1 MIGAK
6 RIRILLADDH
16 AVLRAGLRALLAA
29 QPDLEVVSEAS
40 EGAEAIRLCQ
50 ALRPDVVVMDIGMPG
65 VSGIDATARIK
76 RDLPATKVLIL
87 SMHDDR
93 GYLRQ
98 VLRAGASGYV
108 LKKAADTELLAAIR
122 AAARGEV
129 FLDPSL
135 AKALVDEV
143 MEPKAASGE
152 APALSDREREVLQ
165 LLAHGTPTSRSPTA
179 SALVSNPSKRTRRA
193 SWKSWASR
201 AGLNSSATPSTTA
214 SSWTPTKSQFRLRI
228 ADCRFQNG
236 QSKISNG
243 K

>member
-1 MIGAK
+1 MTAAK

-29 QPDLEVVSEAS
+29 QGDLEVVGEAS
-40 EGAEAIRLCQ
+40 DGAEAIRLTQ

-76 RDLPATKVLIL
+76 RDLPGAKVLIL

-129 FLDPSL
+129 FLDPAL
-135 AKALVDEV
+135 AKALVEEV
-143 MEPKAASGE
+143 MEPTPTAGGS
-152 APALSDREREVLQ
+152 PALSDREQDVLR
-165 LLAHGTPTSRSPTA
+165 LIAHGHTNQQVADRLCISVKSVETYKARLMEKLGLKGRA
-179 SALVSNPSKRTRRA
+179 ELVRYALQH
-193 SWKSWASR
+193 
-201 AGLNSSATPSTTA
+201 GLLKET
-214 SSWTPTKSQFRLRI
+214 
-228 ADCRFQNG
+228 D
-236 QSKISNG
+236 
-243 K
+243 

>member
-1 MIGAK
+1 MTGAK

-29 QPDLEVVSEAS
+29 QDDLEVVGEAS
-40 EGAEAIRLCQ
+40 DGAEAIRLCQ
-50 ALRPDVVVMDIGMPG
+50 TLRPDVVVMDIGMPG

-76 RDLPATKVLIL
+76 RDLPGTKVLIL

-98 VLRAGASGYV
+98 VLRVGASGYV

-129 FLDPSL
+129 FLDPTL

-143 MEPKAASGE
+143 MEPKTAGGE
-152 APALSDREREVLQ
+152 PPALSHREREVLR
-165 LLAHGTPTSRSPTA
+165 LLAHGHTNQQVADRLCISVKSVETYKARLMEKLGLKGRA
-179 SALVSNPSKRTRRA
+179 ELVRHALQH
-193 SWKSWASR
+193 
-201 AGLNSSATPSTTA
+201 GLL
-214 SSWTPTKSQFRLRI
+214 KDI
-228 ADCRFQNG
+228 D
-236 QSKISNG
+236 
-243 K
+243 

>member
-1 MIGAK
+1 MNTAK

-29 QPDLEVVSEAS
+29 QEDLEVVGEAS
-40 EGAEAIRLCQ
+40 DGAEAIHLTQ
-50 ALRPDVVVMDIGMPG
+50 TLRPDVVVMDIGMPG

-129 FLDPSL
+129 FLDPAL

-143 MEPKAASGE
+143 MEPKAAVRE
-152 APALSDREREVLQ
+152 APTLSDRERDVLR
-165 LLAHGTPTSRSPTA
+165 LIAHGHTNQQVADRLYIGVKSVETYKARLMEKLGLKGRA
-179 SALVSNPSKRTRRA
+179 ELVRYALQH
-193 SWKSWASR
+193 
-201 AGLNSSATPSTTA
+201 GLLKDT
-214 SSWTPTKSQFRLRI
+214 
-228 ADCRFQNG
+228 D
-236 QSKISNG
+236 
-243 K
+243 

>member
-1 MIGAK
+1 MTSSK

-29 QPDLEVVSEAS
+29 QGDLEVVGEAS
-40 EGAEAIRLCQ
+40 DGGEAIRLTQ
-50 ALRPDVVVMDIGMPG
+50 TLRPDLVVMDIGMPG

-76 RDLPATKVLIL
+76 RDLPAVKVLIL

-129 FLDPSL
+129 FLDPAL
-135 AKALVDEV
+135 AKALVEEV
-143 MEPKAASGE
+143 MEPQAMGRE
-152 APALSDREREVLQ
+152 TPPLSDRERDVLR
-165 LLAHGTPTSRSPTA
+165 LIAHGHTNQQVADRLCISVKSVETYKARLMEKLGLRGRA
-179 SALVSNPSKRTRRA
+179 ELVRYALQH
-193 SWKSWASR
+193 
-201 AGLNSSATPSTTA
+201 GLLKET
-214 SSWTPTKSQFRLRI
+214 
-228 ADCRFQNG
+228 D
-236 QSKISNG
+236 
-243 K
+243 

>member
-1 MIGAK
+1 MTGAK

-29 QPDLEVVSEAS
+29 QADLEVVGEAS

-50 ALRPDVVVMDIGMPG
+50 TLRPDVVVMDIGMPG

-76 RDLPATKVLIL
+76 RDLPAVKVLIL

-129 FLDPSL
+129 FLDPAL

-152 APALSDREREVLQ
+152 VPVLSDREREVLR
-165 LLAHGTPTSRSPTA
+165 LLAHGHTNQQVADRLCISVKSVETYKARLMEKLGLKGRA
-179 SALVSNPSKRTRRA
+179 ELVRYALQHSLLKDTE
-193 SWKSWASR
+193 
-201 AGLNSSATPSTTA
+201 
-214 SSWTPTKSQFRLRI
+214 
-228 ADCRFQNG
+228 
-236 QSKISNG
+236 
-243 K
+243 

>member
-1 MIGAK
+1 MSEGK
-6 RIRILLADDH
+6 RIRVLLADDH

-29 QPDLEVVSEAS
+29 EGDLLVVGEAS

-76 RDLPATKVLIL
+76 RDLPGTKVLIL

-98 VLRAGASGYV
+98 VLRVGASGYV

-129 FLDPSL
+129 FLDPAL

-143 MEPKAASGE
+143 MEPMALSGE
-152 APALSDREREVLQ
+152 IPALSDRERDVLR
-165 LLAHGTPTSRSPTA
+165 LLAHGYTNQQVADRLCISVKSVETYKARLMEKLGLKGRA
-179 SALVSNPSKRTRRA
+179 ELVRYALQHGFLKDT
-193 SWKSWASR
+193 
-201 AGLNSSATPSTTA
+201 G
-214 SSWTPTKSQFRLRI
+214 
-228 ADCRFQNG
+228 
-236 QSKISNG
+236 
-243 K
+243 

>member
-1 MIGAK
+1 MANGK

-29 QPDLEVVSEAS
+29 QGDLEVVGEAS
-40 EGAEAIRLCQ
+40 DGAEAIRLTH

-76 RDLPATKVLIL
+76 RDWPGAKVLIL

-122 AAARGEV
+122 AAARGDV

-135 AKALVDEV
+135 AKALVEEV
-143 MEPKAASGE
+143 VEPRAAGTE
-152 APALSDREREVLQ
+152 APALSDREREVLR
-165 LLAHGTPTSRSPTA
+165 LIAHGHTNQQVADRLCISVKSVETYKARLTEKLGLKGRA
-179 SALVSNPSKRTRRA
+179 ELVRYALQH
-193 SWKSWASR
+193 
-201 AGLNSSATPSTTA
+201 GLLKET
-214 SSWTPTKSQFRLRI
+214 
-228 ADCRFQNG
+228 D
-236 QSKISNG
+236 
-243 K
+243 

>member
-1 MIGAK
+1 MTEAK

-29 QPDLEVVSEAS
+29 QGDLEVVGEAS

-76 RDLPATKVLIL
+76 RDLPGTRVLIL

-98 VLRAGASGYV
+98 VLRVGASGYV
-108 LKKAADTELLAAIR
+108 LKKAADTELLAAIH

-129 FLDPSL
+129 FLDPTL

-143 MEPKAASGE
+143 VEPRVAGAE
-152 APALSDREREVLQ
+152 PPALSDREREVLR
-165 LLAHGTPTSRSPTA
+165 LLAHGHTNQQVADRLCISVKSVETYKARLMEKLGLKGRA
-179 SALVSNPSKRTRRA
+179 ELVRYALHH
-193 SWKSWASR
+193 
-201 AGLNSSATPSTTA
+201 GLLKDT
-214 SSWTPTKSQFRLRI
+214 
-228 ADCRFQNG
+228 D
-236 QSKISNG
+236 
-243 K
+243 

>member
-1 MIGAK
+1 MTGAK

-29 QPDLEVVSEAS
+29 QDDLEVVGEAS
-40 EGAEAIRLCQ
+40 DGAEAIRLCQ

-76 RDLPATKVLIL
+76 RDLPGTKVLIL

-98 VLRAGASGYV
+98 VLRVGASGYV

-129 FLDPSL
+129 FLDPTL

-143 MEPKAASGE
+143 MEPKAAGGE
-152 APALSDREREVLQ
+152 APALSDREREVLR
-165 LLAHGTPTSRSPTA
+165 LLAHGHTNQQVADRLCISVKSVETYKARLMEKLGLKGRA
-179 SALVSNPSKRTRRA
+179 ELVRHALQH
-193 SWKSWASR
+193 
-201 AGLNSSATPSTTA
+201 GLLKDTE
-214 SSWTPTKSQFRLRI
+214 
-228 ADCRFQNG
+228 
-236 QSKISNG
+236 
-243 K
+243 

>member
-1 MIGAK
+1 MSAGK

-29 QPDLEVVSEAS
+29 QGDLEVVGEAS
-40 EGAEAIRLCQ
+40 EGAEAVRLCQ

-76 RDLPATKVLIL
+76 RDLPGTKVLIL

-143 MEPKAASGE
+143 VEPRVTGAE
-152 APALSDREREVLQ
+152 PHALSDREQEVLR
-165 LLAHGTPTSRSPTA
+165 LLTHGHTNQQVADRLCISVKSVETYKARLMEKLGLKGRA
-179 SALVSNPSKRTRRA
+179 ELVRYALQH
-193 SWKSWASR
+193 
-201 AGLNSSATPSTTA
+201 GLLKDT
-214 SSWTPTKSQFRLRI
+214 
-228 ADCRFQNG
+228 D
-236 QSKISNG
+236 
-243 K
+243 

>member
-1 MIGAK
+1 MPGHR

-29 QPDLEVVSEAS
+29 QGDLEVVGEAAD
-40 EGAEAIRLCQ
+40 GAEAVRLAQ
-50 ALRPDVVVMDIGMPG
+50 ALHPDVVVMDIGMPG

-76 RDLPATKVLIL
+76 RDVPGAKVLIL

-98 VLRAGASGYV
+98 VLRSGASGYV

-129 FLDPSL
+129 FLDPAM

-143 MEPKAASGE
+143 LEPQTATGE
-152 APALSDREREVLQ
+152 ISPLSDRERDVLG
-165 LLAHGTPTSRSPTA
+165 LLARGHTNQQVADRLCISVKSVETYKARLMEKLGLRGRAELVRYALQHGF
-179 SALVSNPSKRTRRA
+179 LKD
-193 SWKSWASR
+193 
-201 AGLNSSATPSTTA
+201 G
-214 SSWTPTKSQFRLRI
+214 
-228 ADCRFQNG
+228 
-236 QSKISNG
+236 
-243 K
+243 

>member
-1 MIGAK
+1 MSEGK
-6 RIRILLADDH
+6 RIRVLLADDH

-29 QPDLEVVSEAS
+29 EGDLQVVGEAS

-76 RDLPATKVLIL
+76 RDLPGTKVLIL

-129 FLDPSL
+129 FLDPAL

-143 MEPKAASGE
+143 MEPMAPSGE
-152 APALSDREREVLQ
+152 IPALSDRERDVLR
-165 LLAHGTPTSRSPTA
+165 LLAHGYTNQQVADRLCISVKSVETYKARLMEKLGLKGRA
-179 SALVSNPSKRTRRA
+179 ELVRYALQH
-193 SWKSWASR
+193 
-201 AGLNSSATPSTTA
+201 GLLKDT
-214 SSWTPTKSQFRLRI
+214 
-228 ADCRFQNG
+228 D
-236 QSKISNG
+236 
-243 K
+243 

>member
-1 MIGAK
+1 MNAAR

-16 AVLRAGLRALLAA
+16 AVLRAGLRALLSA
-29 QPDLEVVSEAS
+29 QGDLEVVGEAS
-40 EGAEAIRLCQ
+40 DGAEAIRLTQ
-50 ALRPDVVVMDIGMPG
+50 ALHPDVVVMDIGMPG

-76 RDLPATKVLIL
+76 HDLPAAKVLIL

-129 FLDPSL
+129 FLDPAL

-143 MEPKAASGE
+143 VEPKRAGSE
-152 APALSDREREVLQ
+152 IPALSDREREVLR
-165 LLAHGTPTSRSPTA
+165 LIAHGHTNQQVADRLCISVKSVETYKARLMEKLGLKGRA
-179 SALVSNPSKRTRRA
+179 ELVRYALQR
-193 SWKSWASR
+193 
-201 AGLNSSATPSTTA
+201 GL
-214 SSWTPTKSQFRLRI
+214 LR
-228 ADCRFQNG
+228 DTD
-236 QSKISNG
+236 
-243 K
+243 